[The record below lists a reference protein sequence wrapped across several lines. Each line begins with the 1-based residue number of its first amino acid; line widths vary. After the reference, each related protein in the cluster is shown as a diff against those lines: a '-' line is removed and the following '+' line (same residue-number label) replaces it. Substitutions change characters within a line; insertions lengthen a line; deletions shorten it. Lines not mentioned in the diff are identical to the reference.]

1 MKHLYNDTIFSTS
14 NQGAS
19 AIKIIRISGKEAHK
33 ISKIFSFKPPKPRT
47 FEVKKLT
54 YRNKLID
61 VAPVIWFP
69 DEKSYTGESTYELH
83 IHGSPV
89 IEKIIYGVL
98 SSHKNF
104 RIADPGEFTKRAV
117 LNGKLDLLQA
127 ESINNIILAKT
138 EEQLRLGQRQL
149 QGSLS
154 KEITNWRNELLEL
167 ATIVETLIDFSDE
180 EIPENL
186 TKRFENKRKVVMKD
200 IEKAVKNSQFSSL
213 IHEGFSVAIIG
224 RPNVGKSSLINAI
237 SKLKVSIVSD
247 IPGTTRDLIKQT
259 INLNGIVVNFYDTAG
274 LRKTYNKIEKEGIAL
289 ALSIFKNCQIVLNL
303 SDNQNFYL
311 PLKINNLIKKYK
323 VKVLNIKTKVDINKE
338 NSELADLMVSSK
350 KLIGIEKLLN
360 IISNHLSNFKSYE
373 TTLLTSE
380 RQVNNSIKA
389 LRALKRT
396 SGLDLLRQTEL
407 VAEEIR
413 ESVKFIGKITSSID
427 NEEILD
433 EIFGRFCIGK

>member
-14 NQGAS
+14 NQGVS
-19 AIKIIRISGKEAHK
+19 AIKIIRISGKQAHK
-33 ISKIFSFKPPKPRT
+33 VSKIFSFKAPKPRT
-47 FEVKKLT
+47 FELKKLT
-54 YRNKLID
+54 YKNKLID
-61 VAPVIWFP
+61 ISPVIWFP
-69 DEKSYTGESTYELH
+69 DEKSYTGESTYELY
-83 IHGSPV
+83 IHGSSI
-89 IEKIIYGVL
+89 IEKLIYRVL
-98 SSHKNF
+98 SSYKNF

-138 EEQLRLGQRQL
+138 EEQLRLSQSQL

-154 KEITNWRNELLEL
+154 KEVNTWRDKLLEL
-167 ATIVETLIDFSDE
+167 STIIETLIDFSDE
-180 EIPENL
+180 EIPEDL
-186 TKRFENKRKVVMKD
+186 IKKFENKSRFVIED
-200 IEKAVKNSQFSSL
+200 IKKAVKNSKFSSL

-224 RPNVGKSSLINAI
+224 KPNVGKSSLINAI

-259 INLNGIVVNFYDTAG
+259 INLNGNVVNFYDTAG

-289 ALSIFKNCQIVLNL
+289 ALSVLKNCQIVLNL

-311 PLKINNLIKKYK
+311 PLKINNLIEKHK
-323 VKVLNIKTKVDINKE
+323 VKVLNIKTKVDINRDKT
-338 NSELADLMVSSK
+338 ELADLMVSSK
-350 KLIGIEKLLN
+350 KLIGIDKLLN
-360 IISNHLSNFKSYE
+360 IISNHLSNLVSHE
-373 TTLLTSE
+373 TTLFTSE
-380 RQVNNSIKA
+380 RQVNNSMKA

-396 SGLDLLRQTEL
+396 RGLDLLNQTEL